1 MTRIRVGT
9 RVREVDADPDD
20 SPLGEVVR
28 AAPGEALD
36 DIPGDERRV
45 TVRWEEETFFRHDIW
60 RQRRYV
66 GDLVVV
72 SPTAP
77 DPERRP
83 AMPLIGREVYRLPEC
98 PV

>member
-72 SPTAP
+72 T
-77 DPERRP
+77 D
-83 AMPLIGREVYRLPEC
+83 
-98 PV
+98 